1 MSVGAQLLAEAWHNN
16 ALPWYQVGAEMAY
29 KRDSLIAEQQAR
41 SFQSTLEALRISSD
55 NAAKQASIDLQ
66 AAHLPVDQM
75 NAETQRMFAL
85 ERMGLN
91 NKDATVAGGIYGA
104 DGKPIA
110 ATVPA
115 SPMPSADQPAL
126 PTPSANALPNDAL
139 GLHKAADDNAK
150 LQRMF
155 SEIAATNPDT
165 PVGDIRKSLL
175 DKNADMQRYL
185 DKGLISDPDE
195 IAKTKSWME
204 SNLASLRSMNGLDAN
219 TSAKDALG
227 KLQTDYEEIVK
238 RSRIL
243 RGVSADGTVSATGAP
258 GLSPSVDTGLPKAS
272 PQASPQVAPKAQSPD
287 THRLDASAIPEGQ
300 SVVYPSPTN
309 RSVRISR
316 AGGKLFMETIEVTG
330 KRADGSPVYKSVST
344 AHEIKEPDSKAAG
357 LKPSQ
362 MQPQDVA
369 KVEGVTMLPEG
380 KAAVTYVD
388 RGSDRF
394 KTIIVN
400 QEKEKSAGLDHM
412 SDPDKAALKQATT
425 LMKVLDDAERNKD
438 SLNPLDSGTKASLRA
453 RIAQIAQ
460 PLIEAHP
467 SLKSLF
473 EPYVASVA
481 TPTAPGAPPPKTQAE
496 INAGLLELLRRK

>member
-1 MSVGAQLLAEAWHNN
+1 MSVGAQLLAEAWHNS

-29 KRDSLIAEQQAR
+29 KRDSLIAQQQAQA
-41 SFQSTLEALRISSD
+41 FQSTLEALRISSD

-115 SPMPSADQPAL
+115 SPLPSVDQPQP

-238 RSRIL
+238 HSRVV

-258 GLSPSVDTGLPKAS
+258 GLLPPVDTGLPKAS
-272 PQASPQVAPKAQSPD
+272 PQAAPKATIPD
-287 THRLDASAIPEGQ
+287 THRLDASSIPEGQ

-316 AGGKLFMETIEVTG
+316 AGGKLFMETVEVTG
-330 KRADGSPVYKSVST
+330 KRADGSPVLKSVST

-400 QEKEKSAGLDHM
+400 QEKEKSAGPDHM
-412 SDPDKAALKQATT
+412 SDPDKAALRQATT

-438 SLNPLDSGTKASLRA
+438 PLDAGTKANLRS

-473 EPYVASVA
+473 EPYVASLG
-481 TPTAPGAPPPKTQAE
+481 TPTAPGAPPPKTQSE
-496 INAGLLELLRRK
+496 INAGVLELLKRK

>member
-150 LQRMF
+150 LQKMF
-155 SEIAATNPDT
+155 SQVAANNPNT
-165 PVGDIRKSLL
+165 PIGDIRKGLL
-175 DKNADMQRYL
+175 DTNAKIQSMIDS
-185 DKGLISDPDE
+185 GLISNPDE
-195 IAKTKSWME
+195 VSSAKDRIET
-204 SNLASLRSMNGLDAN
+204 NLAGFRAMSQLDAN
-219 TSAKDALG
+219 MSAKDTVDQ
-227 KLQTDYEEIVK
+227 LQKDYQTIVE
-238 RSRIL
+238 RSRTL
-243 RGVSADGTVSATGAP
+243 RAGGTDTVSATGAP
-258 GLSPSVDTGLPKAS
+258 GLLPAVNTGIPTSAPQT
-272 PQASPQVAPKAQSPD
+272 PQAAANPD
-287 THRLDASAIPEGQ
+287 THRLDASAIPDGQ

-316 AGGKLFMETIEVTG
+316 AGGKLFMETVEVTG
-330 KRADGSPVYKSVST
+330 KRADGTPVLKSVST

-369 KVEGVTMLPEG
+369 KMEGVTMLPEG

-438 SLNPLDSGTKASLRA
+438 SLDSLDSGTKASLRA

-496 INAGLLELLRRK
+496 INAGVLELLKRK